1 MKVLVTGASSFVGA
15 HFALEAA
22 RDHDVIATH
31 YSTPL
36 QLPRISSVR
45 VDLCSSRAQLQL
57 RKLNID
63 VVVHLACK
71 VKAQKGEKLSPEEQN
86 DAMLEQVIALGK
98 PILYASST
106 AVHWTKETPYVLS
119 RRRDEERI
127 RACGLPYGFL
137 RPSAPYG
144 PTLISHTPRHKESF
158 HTLVDMIRYSPIVPM
173 ISDGQYKRTPIHVRD
188 FARIGLSML
197 DMGLDGLEL
206 DAGGA
211 SILSMREI
219 IEMIAQRMDKNPR
232 IVPIPKKVFT
242 WLAHRTKNFEASL
255 IDAIDQDE
263 CIDAQPLVFETGVQA
278 RSFAQGLSDLLR

>member
-1 MKVLVTGASSFVGA
+1 MKILITGASSFVGA
-15 HFALEAA
+15 HFALEAS
-22 RDHDVIATH
+22 HNHSVIATH

-36 QLPRISSVR
+36 QLPRIPSVR

-57 RKLNID
+57 RKLD
-63 VVVHLACK
+63 VDAVVHLACK
-71 VKAQKGEKLSPEEQN
+71 IKSKKGNEQSPQEQN
-86 DAMLEQVIALGK
+86 QQMLEQIIALGK

-106 AVHWTKETPYVLS
+106 AVHWEKETPYVLS
-119 RRRDEERI
+119 RRRDEERL
-127 RACGLPYGFL
+127 RNCGLPYGIL

-144 PTLISHTPRHKESF
+144 PSLISHTPQHKESF

-173 ISDGQYKRTPIHVRD
+173 ISNGQYKRTPIHVRD

-219 IEMIAQRMDKNPR
+219 IEMIAHRMGKNPR
-232 IVPIPKKVFT
+232 ILPIPKGVFT
-242 WLAHRTKNFEASL
+242 WLAHRTKNFEPSL

-263 CIDAQPLVFETGVQA
+263 CIDVQPVVFETGIQP
-278 RSFAQGLSDLLR
+278 RYFEQGLSDLLC

>member
-1 MKVLVTGASSFVGA
+1 MKVLITGASSFVGA
-15 HFALEAA
+15 HFALEASK
-22 RDHDVIATH
+22 DHEVIATH

-36 QLPRISSVR
+36 KLPRISSVR

-57 RKLNID
+57 RKLD
-63 VVVHLACK
+63 VDMVVHLACK
-71 VKAQKGEKLSPEEQN
+71 IKTQKGSKQSPQEQN
-86 DAMLEQVIALGK
+86 SAMLDQIIALGK

-119 RRRDEERI
+119 RKEDEERI
-127 RACGLPYGFL
+127 RTCGLPYGIL

-144 PTLISHTPRHKESF
+144 PKLISHTPGHKESF
-158 HTLVDMIRYSPIVPM
+158 HTLVDMIRYSPVVPM

-188 FARIGLSML
+188 FAQIGLSMI

-206 DAGGA
+206 DAGGG

-219 IEMIAQRMDKNPR
+219 IDTIAQRMDKTPK
-232 IVPIPKKVFT
+232 VLPLPKKIFT

-263 CIDAQPLVFETGVQA
+263 CIDPQPIVFETGIQT
-278 RSFAQGLSDLLR
+278 RSFAQGVSDLLR

>member
-1 MKVLVTGASSFVGA
+1 MKVLVTGASSFLGA

-22 RDHDVIATH
+22 RDHDVIATY
-31 YSTPL
+31 YSTNL
-36 QLPRISSVR
+36 QLPRIPSIR

-57 RKLNID
+57 RKINVD

-71 VKAQKGEKLSPEEQN
+71 IKSKKGSKESPEDQN
-86 DAMLEQVIALGK
+86 TAMLEQVLALGK

-127 RACGLPYGFL
+127 RSCGLPYGFL

-144 PTLISHTPRHKESF
+144 PKLISHTPKHKESF

-173 ISDGQYKRTPIHVRD
+173 ISNGQYKRTPIHVRD
-188 FARIGLSML
+188 FAQIGLSML

-219 IEMIAQRMDKNPR
+219 IEMIAQRMGKSPR
-232 IVPIPKKVFT
+232 IVSIPKRVCT
-242 WLAHRTKNFEASL
+242 WLAYRTKNFEPSL

-263 CIDAQPLVFETGVQA
+263 YIDAQPLVFETGIQP
-278 RSFAQGLSDLLR
+278 RSFAQGVSDLLR